1 VDPVGIG
8 RKEMK
13 RNRTDFESAHENET
27 LTLTQTLEGEKKLKE
42 KIPDLKSNPERNPNP
57 NG

>member
-13 RNRTDFESAHENET
+13 RNRIDFESAHENEIQ
-27 LTLTQTLEGEKKLKE
+27 TLTQTLEGEKKLKE
-42 KIPDLKSNPERNPNP
+42 KIPDSKSNPERNPNP

>member
-13 RNRTDFESAHENET
+13 RNQTDFELAHENET
-27 LTLTQTLEGEKKLKE
+27 LTLTQTLRGK
-42 KIPDLKSNPERNPNP
+42 RN
-57 NG
+57 